1 MVAHAHKGSG
11 AWRTHTAEDV
21 PLELNMPGWIVS
33 PRWRKS
39 HITAPQ
45 ETAAKTVKYRE
56 SGGNGLVPGPESA
69 DWGEELYGVPARGI
83 NEATTRDT
91 T

>member
-1 MVAHAHKGSG
+1 
-11 AWRTHTAEDV
+11 
-21 PLELNMPGWIVS
+21 MPGWMVS

-91 T
+91 TYRTI